1 MSFENKKENNEEILN
16 KINEERNEENIEEN
30 IEENNKG
37 KYPEDRFVKNSI
49 DYGSCEHSSSNLPS
63 SSGGDG
69 ENEIPIDLEEND
81 LNELAL
87 LGFFNDFALV
97 DIGIH
102 EFIREVYFE
111 E

>member
-1 MSFENKKENNEEILN
+1 MSLENKKES
-16 KINEERNEENIEEN
+16 NEERNKENR
-30 IEENNKG
+30 KDD
-37 KYPEDRFVKNSI
+37 KYVKNSG
-49 DYGSCEHSSSNLPS
+49 DYSSYEPS
-63 SSGGDG
+63 QSGGDG
-69 ENEIPIDLEEND
+69 ENEIPMDLEEND

-87 LGFFNDFALV
+87 LGFFNDFALI

>member
-1 MSFENKKENNEEILN
+1 MSFENKKE
-16 KINEERNEENIEEN
+16 INEENFKEEKFMNRV
-30 IEENNKG
+30 
-37 KYPEDRFVKNSI
+37 DNSP
-49 DYGSCEHSSSNLPS
+49 CEHSQ
-63 SSGGDG
+63 SGGDG
-69 ENEIPIDLEEND
+69 ENEILNDLEEND

-87 LGFFNDFALV
+87 LGFFNDFALI

>member
-1 MSFENKKENNEEILN
+1 MSLENKKEC
-16 KINEERNEENIEEN
+16 NEENN
-30 IEENNKG
+30 EENNKKNNKG
-37 KYPEDRFVKNSI
+37 NYQEDMYVKNSI
-49 DYGSCEHSSSNLPS
+49 DYGSCEPS
-63 SSGGDG
+63 ESGSDG
-69 ENEIPIDLEEND
+69 EIEVPIDLEEND

-87 LGFFNDFALV
+87 LGFFNDFALI

>member
-1 MSFENKKENNEEILN
+1 MN
-16 KINEERNEENIEEN
+16 RV
-30 IEENNKG
+30 
-37 KYPEDRFVKNSI
+37 DNSP
-49 DYGSCEHSSSNLPS
+49 CEHSQ
-63 SSGGDG
+63 SGGDG
-69 ENEIPIDLEEND
+69 ENEILNVLEEND

-87 LGFFNDFALV
+87 LGFFNDFALI

>member
-1 MSFENKKENNEEILN
+1 MSLENKKES
-16 KINEERNEENIEEN
+16 NEERNKENR
-30 IEENNKG
+30 KDD
-37 KYPEDRFVKNSI
+37 KYVKNSR
-49 DYGSCEHSSSNLPS
+49 DYSSYEPS
-63 SSGGDG
+63 QSGGDG
-69 ENEIPIDLEEND
+69 ENEIPMDLEEND

>member
-1 MSFENKKENNEEILN
+1 MSLENKKE
-16 KINEERNEENIEEN
+16 INEENFKEEKLLNRV
-30 IEENNKG
+30 
-37 KYPEDRFVKNSI
+37 DNS
-49 DYGSCEHSSSNLPS
+49 SCEHSQ
-63 SSGGDG
+63 SGGDG
-69 ENEIPIDLEEND
+69 ENEILNDLEEND

-87 LGFFNDFALV
+87 LGFFNDFTLI

>member
-1 MSFENKKENNEEILN
+1 MSLENKKESNEEKN
-16 KINEERNEENIEEN
+16 KENR
-30 IEENNKG
+30 KDD
-37 KYPEDRFVKNSI
+37 KYVKNSR
-49 DYGSCEHSSSNLPS
+49 DYSSYEPS
-63 SSGGDG
+63 QSGGDG
-69 ENEIPIDLEEND
+69 ESEIPIDLEEND

-87 LGFFNDFALV
+87 LGFFNDFALI

>member
-1 MSFENKKENNEEILN
+1 MSLENKKDLVNKKEHNGENYKED
-16 KINEERNEENIEEN
+16 
-30 IEENNKG
+30 
-37 KYPEDRFVKNSI
+37 KYLKNSI
-49 DYGSCEHSSSNLPS
+49 DYACDEPS
-63 SSGGDG
+63 QLMGDG
-69 ENEIPIDLEEND
+69 DNEIPIDLEEND

-87 LGFFNDFALV
+87 LGFFNDFTLV

>member
-1 MSFENKKENNEEILN
+1 MSLENKKE
-16 KINEERNEENIEEN
+16 INEENFKEENFKEEKFLN
-30 IEENNKG
+30 RV
-37 KYPEDRFVKNSI
+37 DNSP
-49 DYGSCEHSSSNLPS
+49 CEHSQ
-63 SSGGDG
+63 SGGDG
-69 ENEIPIDLEEND
+69 ENEILNDLEEND

-87 LGFFNDFALV
+87 LGFFNDFTLI

>member
-1 MSFENKKENNEEILN
+1 MYLENKKES
-16 KINEERNEENIEEN
+16 NEERNKENR
-30 IEENNKG
+30 KDD
-37 KYPEDRFVKNSI
+37 KYVKNSR
-49 DYGSCEHSSSNLPS
+49 DYSSYEPS
-63 SSGGDG
+63 QSGGDG
-69 ENEIPIDLEEND
+69 ENEIPMDLEEND

>member
-1 MSFENKKENNEEILN
+1 MSLENKKESNEEKN
-16 KINEERNEENIEEN
+16 KENR
-30 IEENNKG
+30 KD
-37 KYPEDRFVKNSI
+37 DRYVKNSR
-49 DYGSCEHSSSNLPS
+49 DYSSYEHAQSR
-63 SSGGDG
+63 GDG
-69 ENEIPIDLEEND
+69 ESEVPIDH

-87 LGFFNDFALV
+87 LGFFNDFALI

>member
-1 MSFENKKENNEEILN
+1 MSLENKKENN
-16 KINEERNEENIEEN
+16 EEN

-37 KYPEDRFVKNSI
+37 KCAEDMFVKNSI
-49 DYGSCEHSSSNLPS
+49 DYCSCENSSSNLSS

>member
-1 MSFENKKENNEEILN
+1 MSLVNKKDLVNKKEC
-16 KINEERNEENIEEN
+16 NEENYKED
-30 IEENNKG
+30 
-37 KYPEDRFVKNSI
+37 KYLKNSI
-49 DYGSCEHSSSNLPS
+49 DYAFDEPS
-63 SSGGDG
+63 QLMGDG
-69 ENEIPIDLEEND
+69 DNEIPIDLEEND

-87 LGFFNDFALV
+87 LGFFNDFTLV

>member
-1 MSFENKKENNEEILN
+1 MSLENKKE
-16 KINEERNEENIEEN
+16 INEENFKEENFKEEKFLN
-30 IEENNKG
+30 RV
-37 KYPEDRFVKNSI
+37 DNSP
-49 DYGSCEHSSSNLPS
+49 CEHSQ
-63 SSGGDG
+63 SGGDG
-69 ENEIPIDLEEND
+69 ENEILNDLEEND

-87 LGFFNDFALV
+87 LGFFNDFALI